1 MFTAKRE
8 YTMEKLSRDIH
19 MKREEMIHL
28 GLTNGL
34 NSTETI
40 QVSQE
45 LDKLIVQY
53 QRYKEQKTPRW
64 FAFMKVPFSQMEYE
78 GKTSAFWKMFVTAFM
93 K

>member
-1 MFTAKRE
+1 
-8 YTMEKLSRDIH
+8 MEKLSRDIH
-19 MKREEMIHL
+19 RKREEMIHL

-34 NSTETI
+34 DCVKTI

-53 QRYKEQKTPRW
+53 QRYKERQTPW
-64 FAFMKVPFSQMEYE
+64 WLTVMKVPLFQIEYR
-78 GKTSAFWKMFVTAFM
+78 GQSNAFWKMIVTAFM

>member
-1 MFTAKRE
+1 MFTAKRK
-8 YTMEKLSRDIH
+8 YTMERLSRDIH

-34 NSTETI
+34 DSIETI

-45 LDKLIVQY
+45 LDKLILQY
-53 QRYKEQKTPRW
+53 QSYKEKQKPRWLALIKTP
-64 FAFMKVPFSQMEYE
+64 FFKIEYG
-78 GKTSAFWKMFVTAFM
+78 GKSSAFWKMFMTDLM

>member
-1 MFTAKRE
+1 MFTVKRK
-8 YTMEKLSRDIH
+8 YTMERLSRDIH

-34 NSTETI
+34 DSIETI

-45 LDKLIVQY
+45 LDKLILQY
-53 QRYKEQKTPRW
+53 QSYKEKQKPRWLTLIKTP
-64 FAFMKVPFSQMEYE
+64 FFKIEYGE
-78 GKTSAFWKMFVTAFM
+78 KSSAFWKMFVTDLM

>member
-53 QRYKEQKTPRW
+53 QRYKEQKNTK
-64 FAFMKVPFSQMEYE
+64 MVSIYE
-78 GKTSAFWKMFVTAFM
+78 GTLFSNRI
-93 K
+93 

>member
-1 MFTAKRE
+1 
-8 YTMEKLSRDIH
+8 MEKLSRDIH

-53 QRYKEQKTPRW
+53 QRYKEQKNTKMVRI
-64 FAFMKVPFSQMEYE
+64 YE
-78 GKTSAFWKMFVTAFM
+78 GTLFSNRI
-93 K
+93 